1 MDFFAKKKLA
11 DNMSRSGKN
20 KPEVKNNK
28 NGKLISIVRPYR
40 GIVIVMIIMALAG
53 NAINLF
59 IPKIIA
65 QGIDAFSAN
74 RFNASSIVIEFLAAA
89 FGIFIFTFA
98 QSVIQTFTSERVA
111 KDIRSKLS
119 NKLSQQ
125 SYTFILK
132 SNPSR
137 LLTNLTTDTDSV
149 KMFISMALVTIISS
163 FFVIAGATALLM
175 SINWRLA
182 LTVIA
187 IVPVIAMTFF
197 IVFRKV
203 RVLFRRSR
211 ELIDWLNRII
221 TESIM
226 GSALIRVL
234 NSQQPESVKFLEA
247 NLESKNVG
255 LAIVRLFSTLIPVIM
270 FVSNLAVVTILALGG
285 HYVVMG
291 TLSLGNFAAFNSYL
305 IMLIF
310 PIMMIGFMSNLIA
323 SASASYGRIQ
333 VVMNAPPSEE
343 AGFIESDIRGDL
355 VLKNIC
361 LSYGEKPILKNI
373 SFTVKEGSRTAIIGP
388 TAAGKSQLLY
398 LLTNILPP
406 DSGSIEIDGVDIE
419 KYSREKFH
427 GQVGFVFQDS
437 VIFNMSLRENIAFN
451 EEVTEESMKKAIETA
466 ELKEFIERLPE
477 KLNTI
482 VSERGASLSGG
493 QKQRIMLARAL
504 ALNPSILL
512 LDDFTSRVDRQTENK
527 ILCNL
532 QNNYPEMT
540 LVSVTQKI
548 APVRHFEQ
556 IVLLMEGEIVAAGTH
571 KELLNISPEYNQIY
585 SSQRSTRHY
594 EL

>member
-1 MDFFAKKKLA
+1 
-11 DNMSRSGKN
+11 MSRSQKRSPG
-20 KPEVKNNK
+20 ENNQ
-28 NGKLISIVRPYR
+28 NRKLISLVRPYR
-40 GIVIVMIIMALAG
+40 GIVIVMIFMALSG
-53 NAINLF
+53 NAINLL

-65 QGIDAFSAN
+65 KGIDAFSAHH
-74 RFNASSIVIEFLAAA
+74 FNAESIIVEFLAAA
-89 FGIFIFTFA
+89 FGIFIFTFI
-98 QSVIQTFTSERVA
+98 QSIIQTLTSERVA
-111 KDIRSKLS
+111 KDLRSKLS

-132 SNPSR
+132 SNPAR
-137 LLTNLTTDTDSV
+137 LLTNLTSDTDSV

-163 FFVIAGATALLM
+163 FFVLAGATALLI

-187 IVPVIAMTFF
+187 IVPVIALTFF

-211 ELIDWLNRII
+211 EIIDGLNRII
-221 TESIM
+221 NESIM

-234 NSQQPESVKFLEA
+234 NSQQPESMKFLEM

-255 LAIVRLFSTLIPVIM
+255 LSIVRLFSTLIPVIM

-310 PIMMIGFMSNLIA
+310 PIMMIGFMSNVIA

-333 VVMNAPPSEE
+333 VVLNAPPREE
-343 AGFIESDIRGDL
+343 PGLIESDLKGDM
-355 VLKNIC
+355 VLKDIS
-361 LSYGEKPILKNI
+361 LSYGEKPVLKNI
-373 SFTVKEGSRTAIIGP
+373 SFSIKEGSKTAIIGP

-398 LLTNILPP
+398 LMTNIMPP
-406 DSGSIEIDGVDIE
+406 DSGSIEIDGINID

-427 GQVGFVFQDS
+427 SQTGFVFQDS
-437 VIFNMSLRENIAFN
+437 VIFNMSLKENIAFN
-451 EEVTEESMKKAIETA
+451 EDVTEESLQKAIETA
-466 ELKEFIERLPE
+466 ELNEFIGQLPMN
-477 KLNTI
+477 LDTI

-504 ALNPSILL
+504 ALNPRILL

-532 QNNYPEMT
+532 ENNYPGMT
-540 LVSVTQKI
+540 LISVTQKI

-556 IVLLMEGEIVAAGTH
+556 IILLMEGEIIATGTH
-571 KELLNISPEYNQIY
+571 KELLEISPEYNQIY
-585 SSQRSTRHY
+585 NSQKSTQHY

>member
-1 MDFFAKKKLA
+1 
-11 DNMSRSGKN
+11 MSRSHKGSSGEN
-20 KPEVKNNK
+20 SRNRR
-28 NGKLISIVRPYR
+28 LISLVRPYR
-40 GIVIVMIIMALAG
+40 GIVIIMIIMALSG
-53 NAINLF
+53 NAINLL

-65 QGIDAFSAN
+65 KGIDAFSAHH
-74 RFNASSIVIEFLAAA
+74 FNAESIIVEFLAAA
-89 FGIFIFTFA
+89 FGIFIFTFL
-98 QSVIQTFTSERVA
+98 QSIIQTLTSERVA
-111 KDIRSKLS
+111 KDLRSKLS

-132 SNPSR
+132 SNPAR
-137 LLTNLTTDTDSV
+137 LLTNLTSDTDSV

-163 FFVIAGATALLM
+163 FFVLAGASALLI

-187 IVPVIAMTFF
+187 IVPVIALTFF

-211 ELIDWLNRII
+211 EIIDGLNRII
-221 TESIM
+221 NESIM

-234 NSQQPESVKFLEA
+234 NSQQPESIKFLET

-291 TLSLGNFAAFNSYL
+291 TLSLGNFTAFNSYL

-333 VVMNAPPSEE
+333 VVLNSPPREE
-343 AGFIESDIRGDL
+343 PGFIESDLKGDL
-355 VLKNIC
+355 VLKNIS
-361 LSYGEKPILKNI
+361 LSYGEKPVLKNI
-373 SFTVKEGSRTAIIGP
+373 SFTVKEGSKTAIIGP

-398 LLTNILPP
+398 LMTNILPP
-406 DSGSIEIDGVDIE
+406 DSGSIEIDGVNID

-427 GQVGFVFQDS
+427 SQTGFVFQDS

-451 EEVTEESMKKAIETA
+451 ENVTEEALQKAIETA
-466 ELKEFIERLPE
+466 DLNDFLEQLPMN
-477 KLNTI
+477 LDTI
-482 VSERGASLSGG
+482 VSERGSSLSGG

-504 ALNPSILL
+504 ALNPRILL

-532 QNNYPEMT
+532 ENNYPGMT
-540 LVSVTQKI
+540 LISVTQKI
-548 APVRHFEQ
+548 SPVRHFEQ
-556 IVLLMEGEIVAAGTH
+556 IILLMEGEIVAAGTH
-571 KELLNISPEYNQIY
+571 KELLEISPEYNQIY
-585 SSQRSTRHY
+585 NSQRSTQHY